1 MMNSL
6 CEKYYDKNLYSYC
19 ADNPMKYGDS
29 IWFTSQMNTDVQ
41 LSGAKSMS
49 DVENSDHLFVLTDD
63 ILKLQEGKHVYGG
76 SNEKGGKVAFIQA
89 DLFTGVFDRALGSF
103 NYGTYTATHE
113 FGHLSGLEHVKY
125 NNFNLM
131 TQNGFCYELS
141 NLQLKMVRSQWENS
155 KLNKGYNYE
164 LTPVGT
170 KRPNRGCMGF
180 GLRR

>member
-1 MMNSL
+1 
-6 CEKYYDKNLYSYC
+6 
-19 ADNPMKYGDS
+19 
-29 IWFTSQMNTDVQ
+29 MNTDVQ

-113 FGHLSGLEHVKY
+113 FGYLAGLEHVEY

-131 TQNGFCYELS
+131 TRNGFRYELS
-141 NLQLKMVRSQWENS
+141 SL
-155 KLNKGYNYE
+155 
-164 LTPVGT
+164 
-170 KRPNRGCMGF
+170 
-180 GLRR
+180 